1 MPQAYSTIAR
11 LAFHRDYAATAASP
25 PSPRACATR
34 PRRTGIVVSRR
45 GYGVVEPLVE
55 GVSLDDL
62 NLKNS
67 NLLVQT
73 VKILR

>member
-1 MPQAYSTIAR
+1 
-11 LAFHRDYAATAASP
+11 
-25 PSPRACATR
+25 
-34 PRRTGIVVSRR
+34 VVSRR